1 MDLQKKLEKHQKKKL
16 KLPKRDKGTM
26 KTKTNY
32 DLHKEELMQNPEF
45 IKAYD
50 DLGPVYKLIREI
62 VAYRI
67 EHGISQKELADRIG
81 TKQSSISRF
90 EKAMKMPSLSFLNQI
105 TEALGLKW
113 EIRFSQNTV

>member
-1 MDLQKKLEKHQKKKL
+1 
-16 KLPKRDKGTM
+16 M

-45 IKAYD
+45 KKAYD
-50 DLGPVYKLIREI
+50 ELGPVYKLIREI
-62 VAYRI
+62 VTYRI

-90 EKAMKMPSLSFLNQI
+90 ERTMKMPSLSFLNQI
-105 TEALGLKW
+105 TEALGLDW
-113 EIRFSQNTV
+113 EINFTPKTV